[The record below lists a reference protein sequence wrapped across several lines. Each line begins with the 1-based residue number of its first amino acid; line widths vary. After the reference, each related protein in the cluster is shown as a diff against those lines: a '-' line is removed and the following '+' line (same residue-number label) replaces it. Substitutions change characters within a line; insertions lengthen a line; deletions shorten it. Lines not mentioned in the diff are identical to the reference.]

1 MHVGQRMHF
10 ACMDACLSLSLSLSH
25 THTLSLSHAHTLSPC
40 LPASL
45 PLSTHTYT
53 HAHAHMHVHASVYK
67 IHADMVM
74 HTHRC
79 VKTLYDSFHIN
90 GETVKGAK
98 TVAENIADFGG
109 LKVAYMAYLSRYNE
123 VFRGA
128 PPLQVCGGFALLSQ
142 LSLSR
147 YG

>member
-1 MHVGQRMHF
+1 MVNFDPLPIGVDWADGF
-10 ACMDACLSLSLSLSH
+10 CLF
-25 THTLSLSHAHTLSPC
+25 
-40 LPASL
+40 
-45 PLSTHTYT
+45 
-53 HAHAHMHVHASVYK
+53 HASPSPHRGSVCTRK
-67 IHADMVM
+67 FCEPFCHRGNASGTCTPCPADKYQPLPNSPDV
-74 HTHRC
+74 H
-79 VKTLYDSFHIN
+79 VIGNLTL
-90 GETVKGAK
+90 G
-98 TVAENIADFGG
+98 ENIADFGG